1 MTRKAFVAGVV
12 AAALLAGGGIGVA
25 AALLSG
31 KNHSSAHAFGYHEN
45 RPVPPVRLTDQDGRS
60 VSLASFRG
68 KVVVLSP
75 FLSLCSEVCPLTT
88 GVFERLQRQVAAHG
102 LGKRVVFTEITVDPW
117 RDSPAR
123 LRAFARMTHVRFPL
137 LTGSKNEIARVWRFF
152 GVGYRRVP
160 QGKPPAIDWWTHKP
174 LTFDVEHT
182 DGVFFIDTR
191 GTERLFMIGMPA
203 AGKLPTDLKSL
214 LSETGL
220 QNLRHPM
227 GPWTPAQARADLEFL
242 LGRKL

>member
-1 MTRKAFVAGVV
+1 MIA

-25 AALLSG
+25 AALLGG
-31 KNHSSAHAFGYHEN
+31 KHHASSAERTYGYKEY
-45 RPVPPVRLTDQDGRS
+45 RPVPAVRLTDQNGRR

-75 FLSLCSEVCPLTT
+75 FLSLCTEVCPLTT
-88 GVFERLQRQVAAHG
+88 GVFERLQREVAAHG
-102 LGKRVVFTEITVDPW
+102 LGSRVVFVEATVDPW

-123 LRAFARMTHVRFPL
+123 LHAFARMTRVRFPL
-137 LTGSKNEIARVWRFF
+137 LTGPRSEIARLWHFF

-160 QGKPPAIDWWTHKP
+160 QGKPAAIDWWTHKP

-182 DGVFFIDTR
+182 DGVFFIDAR
-191 GTERLFMIGMPA
+191 GRERLFMIGMPA
-203 AGKLPTDLKSL
+203 AGKLPSGLKSL
-214 LSETGL
+214 LSKTGL

-227 GPWTPAQARADLEFL
+227 GAWTPAQARADLSYL
-242 LGRKL
+242 LGRNV